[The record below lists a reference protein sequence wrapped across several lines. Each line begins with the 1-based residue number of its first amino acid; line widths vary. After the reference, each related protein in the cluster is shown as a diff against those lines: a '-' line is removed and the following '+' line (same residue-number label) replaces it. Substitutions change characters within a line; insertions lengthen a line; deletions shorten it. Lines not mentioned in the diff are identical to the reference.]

1 MSARIVLTGGGTA
14 GHVTPNLALLS
25 GLKERG
31 MEILYI
37 GSLSGIEKDLITA
50 AGINYVGIHT
60 GKFRRNLDVKNVAD
74 VHHVAEGL
82 REARKILK
90 DFQPDIVFSKGGYVA
105 VPVVRAAKALHIPA
119 IIHESDLTPGLANRL
134 CFTSAEKICC
144 NFPETLSHLPKK
156 KGVLTGSPIRKE
168 LLSGNKEAG
177 YQFTGLSSKKPI
189 LLMIGGSLGARALN
203 KVLRN
208 SLDLLLKE
216 FQVIHLTGKGNL
228 DKGLTD
234 KPGYVQYEYVS
245 EELPNIFAISDVVFS
260 RAGANAIFELA
271 ALRKPSLLTPLPKGA
286 SRGDQILNAESFRKQ
301 GFSEVIQ
308 QENLTTDN
316 FVKTISELYK
326 NRETYIRKM
335 EESPI
340 QNGVDSILGLIDE
353 VLLRHHNA
361 KNDSRPYR

>member
-1 MSARIVLTGGGTA
+1 MSTRIVLTGGGTA

-74 VHHVAEGL
+74 VHHVVEGL

-228 DKGLTD
+228 DEGLTD

-260 RAGANAIFELA
+260 QIGRAH
-271 ALRKPSLLTPLPKGA
+271 
-286 SRGDQILNAESFRKQ
+286 
-301 GFSEVIQ
+301 V
-308 QENLTTDN
+308 
-316 FVKTISELYK
+316 
-326 NRETYIRKM
+326 
-335 EESPI
+335 
-340 QNGVDSILGLIDE
+340 
-353 VLLRHHNA
+353 
-361 KNDSRPYR
+361 